1 VSGEGNGLNIFE
13 IIRRDALIRRSE
25 PAGNGAGKNAQ
36 QQHDKFPIG
45 RCHPTLPISPDTH
58 VNTVIA
64 LEALAQKMVLGLLG
78 LGIGP
83 GTLHPCGHKVWSFG
97 PDYLLMTDQS
107 EHF

>member
-1 VSGEGNGLNIFE
+1 
-13 IIRRDALIRRSE
+13 
-25 PAGNGAGKNAQ
+25 
-36 QQHDKFPIG
+36 
-45 RCHPTLPISPDTH
+45 
-58 VNTVIA
+58 